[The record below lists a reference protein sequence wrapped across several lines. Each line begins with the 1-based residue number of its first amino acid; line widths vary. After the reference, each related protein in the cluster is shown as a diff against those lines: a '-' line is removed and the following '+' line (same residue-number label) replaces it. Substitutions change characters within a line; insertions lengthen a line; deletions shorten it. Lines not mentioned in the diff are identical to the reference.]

1 MHFVFA
7 RKTSSLLGINQTRNF
22 TVMISKEGSTK
33 FVNLMT
39 DGAGVI
45 MLGRIHTS
53 HK

>member
-22 TVMISKEGSTK
+22 TVIISKEGSTK
-33 FVNLMT
+33 IVNLMT
-39 DGAGVI
+39 NGAGVI
-45 MLGRIHTS
+45 VLGRVHIS